1 MTVEKLIIAVPARL
15 ESSRFPRKVLSDIAG
30 KPMLK
35 RVIDQCKQVKES
47 SYVVLCTDSEEIS
60 NLADSWGVRVLITSK
75 SFSSGSERISS
86 LVNELLSIAWGLEK
100 EIKPT
105 QKILD
110 KTVIINVQADQPFVS
125 PKLIEDIYNEFNNNK
140 LRHEILTPIYLLK
153 EKNIHDPNIVKVVT
167 SSNGNALYF
176 SRSAI
181 PHVRGENP
189 AEWHKFSNYYG
200 HIGIYGFRANILANW
215 ENMPI
220 SQLERMERLEQ
231 LRLLES
237 GLTIKTL
244 LFAGDVC
251 SIDTYEDLENINYK
265 IHNNQTIKDYS
276 KN

>member
-30 KPMLK
+30 KPMLE
-35 RVIDQCKQVKES
+35 RVIYQCKQVKES
-47 SYVVLCTDSEEIS
+47 SSVVLCTDSEEIS
-60 NLADSWGVRVLITSK
+60 NLANSWGVEVLITSK

-105 QKILD
+105 QNILD

-125 PKLIEDIYNEFNNNK
+125 PQLIKDIYNEFNNNK

-215 ENMPI
+215 GNMPI

-251 SIDTYEDLENINYK
+251 SIDTYEDLENVNYK
-265 IHNNQTIKDYS
+265 IHNNKTIKDYS